1 VIKSAT
7 LTLTLTLTQTIH
19 DGTLRTLP
27 TRKLRD
33 LQGLPVLG
41 DTRRHLQIGIVAP
54 KGAGSSPVGH
64 PLIFPID
71 KPNRQ
76 KTKESR
82 YKRQG
87 LLTPLWHHSGEVREV

>member
-54 KGAGSSPVGH
+54 KVAGSSPVGH
-64 PLIFPID
+64 PSTFRID
-71 KPNRQ
+71 KPNR
-76 KTKESR
+76 
-82 YKRQG
+82 
-87 LLTPLWHHSGEVREV
+87 

>member
-7 LTLTLTLTQTIH
+7 LTLTLTLTQTIL

-33 LQGLPVLG
+33 LQDLPVLG

-54 KGAGSSPVGH
+54 KVAGSSPVGH
-64 PLIFPID
+64 PSTFSID
-71 KPNRQ
+71 KP
-76 KTKESR
+76 KTRKEKESR
-82 YKRQG
+82 Y
-87 LLTPLWHHSGEVREV
+87 

>member
-27 TRKLRD
+27 TTKLRN
-33 LQGLPVLG
+33 LQDFPVLG

-54 KGAGSSPVGH
+54 KVAGSSPVGH
-64 PLIFPID
+64 PRKFA
-71 KPNRQ
+71 
-76 KTKESR
+76 
-82 YKRQG
+82 
-87 LLTPLWHHSGEVREV
+87 